1 MRKEKKVYCSAGMSF
16 KKLPL
21 KKVSMK
27 KDKQMLTSEF
37 KQQNVFPQWVQK
49 GLKTEAEISLQ
60 YSALRTHSLSQH

>member
-1 MRKEKKVYCSAGMSF
+1 
-16 KKLPL
+16 
-21 KKVSMK
+21 MK
-27 KDKQMLTSEF
+27 KDKQTLTSEF